1 MRFRSILKFVLPIL
15 VIAIALGLFQVL
27 KASKPDR
34 DKPELKEK
42 VWQVDVVL
50 ANKQSISPELTL
62 YGRVESPELLHAAAP
77 AGGVVSQVLVQNGT
91 RVQQGD
97 ILVQMD
103 RRDFESVM
111 VHARSDL
118 TSIKNQIRE
127 LEIRHR
133 SNQTALKTEREL
145 LALADKDVQ
154 RALSLKN
161 QKLGSDSALNDAR
174 SALGRQQLSVISRE
188 LEVESFD
195 IKKSNLESERDR
207 QVARLNDAQLM
218 IERSEVV
225 APFDAIISATPVSIG
240 DRVSTGQTLVSLYP
254 VDGLEIRA
262 HVPARYVNSIQQ
274 ASAQGKQHYAVISTA
289 PGSTGK
295 QSLQLQL
302 IRLAG
307 EAQASGIDAYF
318 RSGDASYDFRPGSL
332 LSLNFGLPEQPNVMA
347 VPYQAIYGNSRIYLL
362 KEDRLEAVNVE
373 SVGQYLKPD
382 GSAALLI
389 RSVKVNEND
398 QIVVTHL
405 PNAVDGLKVSRFE

>member
-1 MRFRSILKFVLPIL
+1 MRSRSILKFVLPIL
-15 VIAIALGLFQVL
+15 VIAIALGLFQAL
-27 KASKPDR
+27 KASKSDR

-50 ANKQSISPELTL
+50 ANKQNISPELTL

-77 AGGVVSQVLVQNGT
+77 AGGVISQVLVQNGT

-97 ILVQMD
+97 ILLQMD

-111 VHARSDL
+111 VQARSDL
-118 TSIKNQIRE
+118 TSIKNQISE

-133 SNQTALKTEREL
+133 SNQAALKTEREL

-154 RALSLKN
+154 RMR
-161 QKLGSDSALNDAR
+161 KLMKQNLGTDSDLNDAR

-195 IKKSNLESERDR
+195 IKKSNLETERDR
-207 QVARLNDAQLM
+207 QVARLNDVQLM
-218 IERSEVV
+218 IERSKVV

-262 HVPARYVNSIQQ
+262 HIPARYVNSIQQ
-274 ASAQGKQHYAVISTA
+274 ASAQGKQHHALVSTA
-289 PGSTGK
+289 TGALK
-295 QSLQLQL
+295 LQL

-332 LSLNFGLPEQPNVMA
+332 LSLNFGLPEQPDVIA

-362 KEDRLEAVNVE
+362 KEERLEAVNVE
-373 SVGQYLKPD
+373 SVGQYMKPD

-389 RSVKVNEND
+389 RSAKISEND

-405 PNAVDGLKVSRFE
+405 PNAVGGLKVSRFK

>member
-1 MRFRSILKFVLPIL
+1 MRSRSILKFVLPIL
-15 VIAIALGLFQVL
+15 IIAISLGLFQIL
-27 KASKPDR
+27 KSSKPDR

-50 ANKQSISPELTL
+50 ANKKNISPELTL

-77 AGGVVSQVLVQNGT
+77 AGGVISQVLVQNGS
-91 RVQQGD
+91 RVEKGEV
-97 ILVQMD
+97 LLQMD
-103 RRDFESVM
+103 RRDFVSVM
-111 VHARSDL
+111 VQARSDL
-118 TSIKNQIRE
+118 IHIKNQIRE
-127 LEIRHR
+127 LKIRHH
-133 SNQTALKTEREL
+133 SNQAALKTEREL
-145 LALADKDVQ
+145 LDLANTNVQ
-154 RALSLKN
+154 RMLKLKKQN
-161 QKLGSDSALNDAR
+161 LGTDSALNNAR

-188 LEVESFD
+188 LEVDSFE
-195 IKKSNLESERDR
+195 IKKSNMETDRDR

-225 APFDAIISATPVSIG
+225 APFDAIVSATPVSIG

-274 ASAQGKQHYAVISTA
+274 ASALGKQHYALVSTA
-289 PGSTGK
+289 SGV
-295 QSLQLQL
+295 LQLQL

-318 RSGDASYDFRPGSL
+318 RSGDASYDFRPGSV
-332 LSLNFGLPEQPNVMA
+332 LSLNFGLPEQLDVMA
-347 VPYQAIYGNSRIYLL
+347 IPYQAIYGNSRIYLL

-373 SVGQYLKPD
+373 SVGQYLKSD
-382 GSAALLI
+382 GSAALII
-389 RSVKVNEND
+389 RSAKVNEND

-405 PNAVDGLKVSRFE
+405 PNAVDGLKVSLFK

>member
-1 MRFRSILKFVLPIL
+1 MRSRSILKFVLPIL
-15 VIAIALGLFQVL
+15 IIAISLGLFQIL
-27 KASKPDR
+27 KSSKPDR

-50 ANKQSISPELTL
+50 ANKKNISPELTL

-77 AGGVVSQVLVQNGT
+77 AGGVIGQVLVQNGS
-91 RVQQGD
+91 RVDKGEV
-97 ILVQMD
+97 LLQMD
-103 RRDFESVM
+103 RRDFVSVM
-111 VHARSDL
+111 VQARSDL
-118 TSIKNQIRE
+118 IHIKNQIRE
-127 LEIRHR
+127 LKIRYH
-133 SNQTALKTEREL
+133 SNQAALKTEHEL
-145 LALADKDVQ
+145 LDLANTNVQ
-154 RALSLKN
+154 RMLKLKKQN
-161 QKLGSDSALNDAR
+161 LGTDSALNNAR

-188 LEVESFD
+188 LEVDSFE
-195 IKKSNLESERDR
+195 IKKSNMETDRDR

-225 APFDAIISATPVSIG
+225 APFDAIVSATPVSIG

-274 ASAQGKQHYAVISTA
+274 ASALGKQHYALVSTA
-289 PGSTGK
+289 SGV
-295 QSLQLQL
+295 LQLQL

-332 LSLNFGLPEQPNVMA
+332 LSLNFGLPEQLDVMA
-347 VPYQAIYGNSRIYLL
+347 IPYQAIYGNSRIYLL

-373 SVGQYLKPD
+373 SVGQYLKSD
-382 GSAALLI
+382 GSAALII
-389 RSVKVNEND
+389 RSAKVNEND

-405 PNAVDGLKVSRFE
+405 PNAVDGLKVSLFK

>member
-1 MRFRSILKFVLPIL
+1 MRSRSILKFILPIL
-15 VIAIALGLFQVL
+15 VIAISLGLFQVL
-27 KASKPDR
+27 KASKPER

-50 ANKQSISPELTL
+50 ASKKSISPELTL

-77 AGGVVSQVLVQNGT
+77 AGGVVSQVRVQNGS
-91 RVQQGD
+91 RVKQGD

-103 RRDFESVM
+103 SRDFELVL
-111 VHARSDL
+111 VQARSDL
-118 TSIKNQIRE
+118 ASIKNQISE
-127 LEIRHR
+127 LKIRHR
-133 SNQTALKTEREL
+133 SNQAALKTERQL
-145 LALADKDVQ
+145 LALADTNVQ
-154 RALSLKN
+154 RMLKLKQQN
-161 QKLGSDSALNDAR
+161 LGTDSALNDAR

-188 LEVESFD
+188 LEVDSFE
-195 IKKSNLESERDR
+195 IKKNNLETDRDR

-218 IERSEVV
+218 IERSEAV
-225 APFDAIISATPVSIG
+225 APFDAIVSKTPVSIG

-274 ASAQGKQHYAVISTA
+274 ASAKGKQHHALVST
-289 PGSTGK
+289 PTGV
-295 QSLQLQL
+295 LQLKL

-332 LSLNFGLPEQPNVMA
+332 LSLNFGLPEQSDVIA

-382 GSAALLI
+382 GSAALII
-389 RSVKVNEND
+389 RSAKVNEND

-405 PNAVDGLKVSRFE
+405 PNAVDGLKVSLFE

>member
-1 MRFRSILKFVLPIL
+1 MRSRSIIKFILPIL
-15 VIAIALGLFQVL
+15 VIILALGLFQVL
-27 KASKPDR
+27 KASKPER
-34 DKPELKEK
+34 EKPELKEK

-50 ANKQSISPELTL
+50 ASKQDISPELTL
-62 YGRVESPELLHAAAP
+62 YGRVESPQLLHAAAP
-77 AGGVVSQVLVQNGT
+77 AGGVVNQVLVQNGS
-91 RVQQGD
+91 RVKQGD
-97 ILVQMD
+97 ILVRMD
-103 RRDFESVM
+103 LRDFESAM
-111 VHARSDL
+111 VQAKSDL
-118 TSIKNQIRE
+118 ISIKNQIRE
-127 LEIRHR
+127 LKIRHR
-133 SNQTALKTEREL
+133 SNQKALKTEREL
-145 LALADKDVQ
+145 LALADTDVQ
-154 RALSLKN
+154 RMLKLKKQN
-161 QKLGSDSALNDAR
+161 LGTDSALNEAR

-188 LEVESFD
+188 LEVDSFEV
-195 IKKSNLESERDR
+195 KKSNLETDHDR

-274 ASAQGKQHYAVISTA
+274 AIARGKQHHALVSTT
-289 PGSTGK
+289 PGSVTNA
-295 QSLQLQL
+295 LQLEL

-332 LSLNFGLPEQPNVMA
+332 LSLNFGLPKQSDVIA

-362 KEDRLEAVNVE
+362 KEDRLQAVNVE
-373 SVGQYLKPD
+373 PVGQYLRPD

-389 RSVKVNEND
+389 RSAKVSDND

-405 PNAVDGLKVSRFE
+405 PNAVDGLKVRLFK

>member
-50 ANKQSISPELTL
+50 AVKQSISPELTL

-77 AGGVVSQVLVQNGT
+77 AGGVVSQILVQNGT
-91 RVQQGD
+91 RVQQGN

-103 RRDFESVM
+103 QRDFESVM
-111 VHARSDL
+111 VQARSDL
-118 TSIKNQIRE
+118 TSIKNQISE

-133 SNQTALKTEREL
+133 SNQAALKTEREL
-145 LALADKDVQ
+145 LALADTDVQ
-154 RALSLKN
+154 RMR
-161 QKLGSDSALNDAR
+161 KLMKQNLGTDSDLNNAR
-174 SALGRQQLSVISRE
+174 SALGQQKLSVISRE
-188 LEVESFD
+188 LEVDSFD
-195 IKKSNLESERDR
+195 VKKSNLETNRNR
-207 QVARLNDAQLM
+207 QVARLNDARLM

-262 HVPARYVNSIQQ
+262 HVPARYVNSIQK
-274 ASAQGKQHYAVISTA
+274 ARAKGKQHYALVSTA
-289 PGSTGK
+289 SGSTSK
-295 QSLQLQL
+295 QPLKLQL

-318 RSGDASYDFRPGSL
+318 QSGDASNDFRPGSL
-332 LSLNFGLPEQPNVMA
+332 LSLNFGLPEQSDVMA

-362 KEDRLEAVNVE
+362 KEERLEAVNVE
-373 SVGQYLKPD
+373 SVGQYMKPD

-389 RSVKVNEND
+389 RSAKISEND

-405 PNAVDGLKVSRFE
+405 PNAVDGLKARRFK